1 MDSLFSQ
8 LDREWGHFHRDRAVV
23 GALGRACALA
33 GVASPAGLVDAVR
46 AATPEDADVV
56 LLHLATRSVDGCKI
70 AARTLLQLL
79 LPGTCRLAAKWW
91 ALGDA
96 EERAACAVAAV
107 YDRIVRYPVERRPR
121 AVAAN
126 ILLDAGQDLWRAAKR
141 ATQHASHTVAVDP
154 QLLPTGA
161 LTEPDPTPAE
171 ELIWL
176 IADAVEE
183 GIIGVGEAQLILATR
198 VGNDDLPAIARRR
211 GAKLRTLQ
219 WRRQTAEATLV
230 ARTAVA

>member
-1 MDSLFSQ
+1 MDSLFTQ
-8 LDREWGHFHRDRAVV
+8 LDREWAHFRQDRAVLT
-23 GALGRACALA
+23 ALRPTCELA
-33 GVASPAGLVDAVR
+33 GVPSPASLVDAVR
-46 AATPEDADVV
+46 AATPEQADAV
-56 LLHLATRSVDGCKI
+56 LLHLAVESVGGSKI

-107 YDRIVRYPVERRPR
+107 YERIRRYPIHRRPR
-121 AVAAN
+121 SVAAN

-141 ATQHASHTVAVDP
+141 ATRDASHTVIVDP
-154 QLLPTGA
+154 LVLPSPLSEG
-161 LTEPDPTPAE
+161 EPTPAE
-171 ELIWL
+171 ELLWL
-176 IADAVEE
+176 ILDAVEE
-183 GIIGVGEAQLILATR
+183 GIIGVDDAHLILATR
-198 VGNDDLPAIARRR
+198 VGNDGLPDIARRR